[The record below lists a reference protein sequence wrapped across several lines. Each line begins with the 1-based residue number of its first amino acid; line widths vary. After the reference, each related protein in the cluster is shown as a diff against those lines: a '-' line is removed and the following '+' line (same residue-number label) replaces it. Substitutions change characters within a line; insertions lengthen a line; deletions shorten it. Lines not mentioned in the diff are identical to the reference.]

1 MKSQQGVGLVEVLVA
16 LLLVSIAVLG
26 FVALQ
31 YRAAEAGNEASS
43 RVIASEIARDI
54 AEKIRINSSEDAI
67 KIYTQQDKTTA
78 SAVDCNNL
86 SCTSVEKAR
95 FDLSES
101 QAYAA
106 NLGMQVAVNEC
117 PNTPNQRRC
126 IYVAWDKTDTTNT
139 GASSCTETVGSTFH
153 YRDGSTCIVMEVM

>member
-54 AEKIRINSSEDAI
+54 AEKIRINGSKNAI
-67 KIYTQQDKTTA
+67 KIYTQQTTDT
-78 SAVDCNNL
+78 SSKNCNTET
-86 SCTSVEKAR
+86 CTDIQKAR

-126 IYVAWDKTDTTNT
+126 IYVAWDKTDTTNM
-139 GASSCTETVGSTFH
+139 GASSCTETVGNTFH
-153 YRDGSTCIVMEVM
+153 YRAGSTCIVMEVM